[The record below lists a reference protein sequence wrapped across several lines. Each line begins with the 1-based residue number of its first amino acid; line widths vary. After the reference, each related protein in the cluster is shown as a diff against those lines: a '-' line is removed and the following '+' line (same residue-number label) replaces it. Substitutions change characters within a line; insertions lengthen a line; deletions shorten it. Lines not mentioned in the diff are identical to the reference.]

1 MPTSASPKRNPKPP
15 APNRGYIRPLIL
27 LGVVAVLLVIV
38 ITLPASLVRRILPP
52 ALQADQFSGS
62 LWHGSAGK
70 VLVDSREVGA
80 IEWHA
85 RPWSLLTLTLSADV
99 LWVKVGFVAQG
110 RIDVDRHG
118 ATAHDVV
125 GGGPIEDLHSL
136 GMASGW
142 RGTTQFKF
150 SILEV
155 GFDGVL
161 KSAVG
166 ELGVTDLSSPQIAE
180 GGTLGGYKLDLRKD
194 AISPDAELTAELA
207 DSGGPLEL
215 KATIHYSVKTHI
227 GLLSGTLKE
236 RPQASEALREQ
247 LQNLSQMHAR
257 DAEGRIPVE
266 LEFTL

>member
-1 MPTSASPKRNPKPP
+1 MPTSASPKRIPKSL
-15 APNRGYIRPLIL
+15 APNHGYIRPLIV
-27 LGVVAVLLVIV
+27 LGVVAVLLVVV
-38 ITLPASLVRRILPP
+38 ITLPASLVRRFLPP

-70 VLVDSREVGA
+70 VLIDSRDVGA

-85 RPWSLLTLTLSADV
+85 HPWSLLTLTLSADL
-99 LWVKVGFVAQG
+99 LWVKIGFVAQG

-125 GGGPIEDLHSL
+125 GGGPLEDLRSL

-155 GFDGVL
+155 GVDGSL

-166 ELGVTDLSSPQIAE
+166 ELDVTDLSAPQIAA
-180 GGTLGGYKLDLRKD
+180 GGTLGGYKLDLAKD
-194 AISPDAELTAELA
+194 AVSPDAEVTAELA
-207 DSGGPLEL
+207 DTGGPLEL
-215 KATIHYSVKTHI
+215 QATIHYSVKTHT

-236 RPQASEALREQ
+236 RPEASEALRNQ
-247 LQNLSQMHAR
+247 LQNLTQMHAR
-257 DAEGRIPVE
+257 DAQGRIPVE